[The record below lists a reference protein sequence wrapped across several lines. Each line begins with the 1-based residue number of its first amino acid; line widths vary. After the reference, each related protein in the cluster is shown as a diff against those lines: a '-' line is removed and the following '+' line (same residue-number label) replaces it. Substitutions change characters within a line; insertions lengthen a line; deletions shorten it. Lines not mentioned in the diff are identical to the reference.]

1 MTAAST
7 VDSKSTSD
15 IIKLVGIGAVSIG
28 LNYLIFGKLLK
39 S

>member
-1 MTAAST
+1 MTAAT
-7 VDSKSTSD
+7 TIEPKSTSD

-39 S
+39 K